1 VPVSVFSLTW
11 RFTEKSPSKKIN
23 KKRQCGSFQVQQQ
36 QCNTYAQSHS
46 HRLTGRQGEIFPEA
60 PVPVAVST
68 FNARIDRCRSG
79 GDHILVVWSV
89 VWCGGLTRPD
99 PTPIIL
105 AVSLTSGFPRHP
117 ARAPTSYQTDAAMIP
132 RFPPPPPAPH
142 VVARQLAAPP
152 RPRPRRPALVRTRV
166 AAIKA
171 RGGDPCNQSHCHHC
185 CPRPPTPHHTNTPY
199 QNVTTEAEVSSV

>member
-1 VPVSVFSLTW
+1 MPVSVFSLTW

-79 GDHILVVWSV
+79 GDHILE
-89 VWCGGLTRPD
+89 CG
-99 PTPIIL
+99 
-105 AVSLTSGFPRHP
+105 
-117 ARAPTSYQTDAAMIP
+117 
-132 RFPPPPPAPH
+132 
-142 VVARQLAAPP
+142 VVA
-152 RPRPRRPALVRTRV
+152 
-166 AAIKA
+166 
-171 RGGDPCNQSHCHHC
+171 
-185 CPRPPTPHHTNTPY
+185 
-199 QNVTTEAEVSSV
+199 